1 MAKYKLK
8 EGKSLDNFPVNG
20 KIGRTIKLSI
30 SNDGSYEDFP
40 GAQEIPSDCLSFL
53 IEEQGVAKVVS
64 PQIKVKPKG
73 GK

>member
-20 KIGRTIKLSI
+20 GIGRAIKAELA
-30 SNDGSYEDFP
+30 NNGSYEDFP
-40 GAQEIPSDCLSFL
+40 GAQEIPSDCLTFL
-53 IEEQGVAKVVS
+53 EETGVAKVAT
-64 PQIKVKPKG
+64 PKAKEKPKG